1 MMSTTPGPK
10 LIPKRPISF
19 SNFREKQLD
28 EGATELNRVFFKMR
42 NAYQSGARYSAKEW
56 FAQMASWFSA
66 ID

>member
-1 MMSTTPGPK
+1 M
-10 LIPKRPISF
+10 PKRPISF

-28 EGATELNRVFFKMR
+28 EGATELNRVFSNMR

-56 FAQMASWFSA
+56 FAQMASWFAA